1 VFGGAASAYVA
12 RVNHRSLEEPVKD
25 LLRIIIAAVVG
36 AVIALAVVVGQPA
49 LASQVEK
56 AKAKKVTSA
65 MIKDGT
71 IKKKDLNA
79 EVTGPLAKADTALQ
93 FVPDNSVATTKLA
106 NNAVT
111 TAKVA
116 DNAIVS
122 TKVSDH
128 SLKLDDLTLVTG
140 SSTLDFTPQ
149 AVNQCISSSGIETGH
164 VVTGA
169 MILVSQPAGVSG
181 AIAITAREHLGQPT
195 QIDIV
200 ACNVGTTAAFD
211 PPSASF
217 KWAVIGNGS

>member
-1 VFGGAASAYVA
+1 
-12 RVNHRSLEEPVKD
+12 VKD
-25 LLRIIIAAVVG
+25 LLRTLIAAVVG
-36 AVIALAVVVGQPA
+36 AVVAIAVVVGQPA
-49 LASQVEK
+49 IAGQVEK
-56 AKAKKVTSA
+56 VKAKKVTSA
-65 MIKDGT
+65 MIKNGT

-93 FVPDNSVATTKLA
+93 SVPDNSVTGP
-106 NNAVT
+106 
-111 TAKVA
+111 KVA
-116 DNAIVS
+116 
-122 TKVSDH
+122 DH
-128 SLKLDDLTLVTG
+128 SLKLDDVTVVTG

-149 AVNQCISSSGIETGH
+149 AVNQCTSSTGIETGH

-200 ACNVGTTAAFD
+200 ACNVGTSASFD

-217 KWAVIGNGS
+217 KWSVIGNGS